1 MKRPVIRFV
10 GLIAL
15 LALCSVALVIQ
26 MGSEPL
32 GSAFLLVLC
41 LVTIGLVSEL
51 LTYQLAHSATGSI
64 AMIPWVAAI
73 LVSPSISTIA
83 AISVASV
90 LASAMHKRPLVKTFF
105 NVSQTTLSVAFAT
118 VVYRLAGGLPFTA
131 LADTALIG
139 TAHAVLPAIALT
151 VSFHFVNSLAVSGV
165 VSLVEECSIWR
176 IWRENTLSTVAY
188 TLLSIPIVPLLAWVT
203 ARFGIAGAILLSVPI
218 LGIRQLYKTTLQL
231 QQVNQELL
239 ELMVKAIEARDPYT
253 SGHSRRVARSAT
265 IIAKAI
271 NLSARQVERVR
282 IAALL
287 HDVGKIHEVFASILR
302 KPGKLTPEEWAIMQT
317 HPARGAELVATLS
330 HLDDVVDAIRHH
342 HENWDG
348 QGYPDRISGERI
360 PLASRI
366 ITLADTLD
374 ALTTDRPYRSALTPQ
389 DVRAEFTR
397 CCGTQF
403 DPTLIGQVLAP
414 NVWSDLIT
422 SEPISEPKIL
432 RISGPRRRMAI
443 S

>member
-1 MKRPVIRFV
+1 MKRPVILYV

-15 LALCSVALVIQ
+15 LALFFGALVLQ
-26 MGSEPL
+26 LPPL
-32 GSAFLLVLC
+32 SVTAPISLLVC
-41 LVTIGLVSEL
+41 LVLIGLIAEL
-51 LTYQLAHSATGSI
+51 LTYQLAHSAAGSI
-64 AMIPWVAAI
+64 AIIPYVAAI
-73 LVSPSISTIA
+73 LVAPDIRTLCAIA
-83 AISVASV
+83 VAS
-90 LASAMHKRPLVKTFF
+90 LFASVIHKRSPIKAFF
-105 NVSQTTLSVAFAT
+105 NLSQTSLAVATAIIA
-118 VVYRLAGGLPFTA
+118 YQLAGGEPFTA
-131 LADTALIG
+131 LADTALLN
-139 TAHAVLPAIALT
+139 TASAILPAIVLT
-151 VSFHFVNSLAVSGV
+151 LAFHLVNSLAVSGV
-165 VSLVEECSIWR
+165 VARVEECSLWKIWK
-176 IWRENTLSTVAY
+176 ENTLGTAAY
-188 TLLSIPIVPLLAWVT
+188 TAFSIPVVLLLAWVT
-203 ARFGIAGAILLSVPI
+203 ARFGIPGAILFTVPI